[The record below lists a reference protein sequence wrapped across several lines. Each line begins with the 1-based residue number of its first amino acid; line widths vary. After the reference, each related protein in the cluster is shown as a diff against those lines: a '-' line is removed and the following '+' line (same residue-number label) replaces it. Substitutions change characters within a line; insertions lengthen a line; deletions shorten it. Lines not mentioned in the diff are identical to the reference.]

1 MCHGYWE
8 RWERRFEEKREE
20 PITFV
25 SDSEEREPV
34 EPIAEEPREED
45 REKVPAGVADCSP
58 TSSRAPRPQAGR
70 APGL

>member
-25 SDSEEREPV
+25 SDPEEREPV
-34 EPIAEEPREED
+34 EPIAEEPREDE
-45 REKVPAGVADCSP
+45 RERVPAGVTD
-58 TSSRAPRPQAGR
+58 
-70 APGL
+70 